1 MKISDEVVAAID
13 ALQTQAM
20 RTSDVYQLD
29 RIERAI
35 DELLR
40 NPGDDK
46 TPARHRVRSALAHAY
61 ELLQRR
67 KEIAPQ
73 GELCPERES
82 VGYTEQGYHQVELL
96 ELIRVEPSFK
106 HADRVILGYLVRG
119 ADAVTLAEKYSVPVP
134 RMRER
139 ISRLR
144 CNARKAWP
152 DLALAA

>member
-13 ALQTQAM
+13 ALQKQAM
-20 RTSDVYQLD
+20 RTRDVYQLD

-61 ELLQRR
+61 ELLERR

-82 VGYTEQGYHQVELL
+82 VGYTEHGYHRIELL

-106 HADRVILGYLVRG
+106 DADRVILGYLVWG
-119 ADAVTLAEKYSVPVP
+119 ADAVTLAEKYSVAVP

-144 CNARKAWP
+144 RDARKAWS